1 MFRPCEQEPV
11 TSGKKKK
18 KERRHDTTA
27 NMEMSEWETA
37 CHYLPFSPT
46 CIYNNKTKKQKLA
59 MGLEP
64 NRPNG
69 WTEAHRL
76 PRNP

>member
-1 MFRPCEQEPV
+1 MAQEFFSIFSTNDV
-11 TSGKKKK
+11 QALWGK
-18 KERRHDTTA
+18 DTTA

-64 NRPNG
+64 NRPTG